1 MNISELFIRRPIMT
15 TLVMVGILIFGL
27 IAYQQLPVSDL
38 PNVDYPTLQ
47 VTANLPGASP
57 ETMAASVAT
66 PLEQQFSSIAGLSSM
81 NSTSSLGTTQLTLQ
95 FDLNRDIDGAAQDVQ
110 SAISKG
116 AKQLPT
122 NMPNPPS
129 YRKVNPADQPVLYI
143 SLNSSILPLSTVD
156 KYAETLLAQRLS
168 MVDGVAQVQVFGSQ
182 KYAVRIQLDPESL
195 SAKGIGI
202 DEVAD
207 AIANGNVNLP
217 TGTLYGQQQNS
228 TIQAN
233 GQLNDAASYRSLNV
247 AYQNGAPVQLGEL
260 GQVLDS
266 VENDKIAS
274 WYFPVKKESKEQ
286 GGGEKSSIQN
296 PKSKI
301 QNSGVRAIVLAIQR
315 QPGTNTVQ
323 VVDAIKKL
331 LPTFRTQIPA
341 AVNMDILYDR
351 SQSIRESVD
360 DVQFTLLLTIALV
373 VLVIFLFLRNISAT
387 VIPSLAVP
395 LSIVATFGVM
405 VLLGFS
411 LDNLSLMALTLSV
424 GFVVDDA
431 VVMLENIVR
440 HMEMGESRMEAALNG
455 SKEIGFTILS
465 MTISLVAV
473 FIPILFM
480 EGILGRLFREF
491 AVTISVAILVSGVI
505 SLSLT
510 PMLCSRFLSPPHHE
524 QESEEAALLSET
536 LRERLRSVTEE
547 QGSSTSAPFD
557 YAQGK
562 SLSYRG
568 VWEQM
573 SMEEILNSQSP
584 VSNSLLPEEA
594 PPSPAPSLQSRIKN
608 FNRRLYNFSE
618 NIFNVILGGYDWSL
632 KKSLKYHR
640 TTMVISG
647 AILVA
652 TVYLFIIVPKGFV
665 PNADVGQITATTQ
678 ASEDISF
685 DEMVKHQQAVAA
697 IAYRDPNVDSINSSV
712 GAGGPNAS
720 ANAGRLLIE
729 LKPRHERHL
738 SADEVVQELRPKL
751 SVVPGIKVFL
761 QNPPAINVGGQQ
773 TKAQYQFT
781 LQTPNIQELYQY
793 APALEEKLR
802 SLSDLQDVNSDLQ
815 IKNPQVKVDI
825 NRDQASALG
834 LTANQIETAL
844 SNAYGTRQVSTI
856 YAPDSQYQV
865 IMGVEPKYQQNAN
878 ALDLLSVR
886 APSGQLVP
894 LNAVATLSKD
904 VGPLTINHKGQLAS
918 VTFSFNLK
926 PGVSLGN
933 VTGKIEQL
941 ARQTLP
947 PTISTGFQGSAQ
959 AFQSSIQGLGLLLL
973 VAILVIYIVL
983 GILYENFIHPLTILS
998 SLPSAGFGAILTL
1011 LLFQVDLNIYAF
1023 VGIIL
1028 LVGIVKKNG
1037 IMMVDFAIIARQN
1050 GKTPYEAI
1058 YEACL
1063 VRFRPIMMTTMAAL
1077 MGTLP
1082 IALGLGAGAD
1092 TRRPLGLAV
1101 VGGLVFSQFLT
1112 LYLTPV
1118 FYTYMESWQTKLKKR
1133 SWRKQPI

>member
-1 MNISELFIRRPIMT
+1 MT

-27 IAYQQLPVSDL
+27 ISYQQLPVSDL

-57 ETMAASVAT
+57 ETMASSVAT
-66 PLEQQFSSIAGLSSM
+66 PLEQQFSSIAGVSSM
-81 NSTSSLGTTQLTLQ
+81 NSTSSLGSAQITLQ

-110 SAISKG
+110 SAISK
-116 AKQLPT
+116 AARQLPT

-129 YRKVNPADQPVLYI
+129 FRKVNPADQPVLYI

-168 MVDGVAQVQVFGSQ
+168 MVDGVAQVQVYGSQ
-182 KYAVRIQLDPESL
+182 KYAVRIQVDPESL
-195 SAKGIGI
+195 SVKGIGI

-217 TGTLYGQQQNS
+217 TGTLYGQEQNS

-274 WYFPVKKESKEQ
+274 WYFPVKKESK
-286 GGGEKSSIQN
+286 GAGEKSS
-296 PKSKI
+296 I

-524 QESEEAALLSET
+524 QAGEAGEAGGDEGD
-536 LRERLRSVTEE
+536 E
-547 QGSSTSAPFD
+547 G
-557 YAQGK
+557 
-562 SLSYRG
+562 
-568 VWEQM
+568 
-573 SMEEILNSQSP
+573 EILNSQSKIQNP
-584 VSNSLLPEEA
+584 KSKI
-594 PPSPAPSLQSRIKN
+594 QS

-652 TVYLFIIVPKGFV
+652 TVYLFIVVPKGFV

-697 IAYRDPNVDSINSSV
+697 IAYRDPNVDSMNSSV

-720 ANAGRLLIE
+720 ANAGRILIE
-729 LKPRHERHL
+729 LKPRSQRHL

-781 LQTPNIQELYQY
+781 LQSPNIQELYQY

-894 LNAVATLSKD
+894 LSAVATLSKD

-973 VAILVIYIVL
+973 VAIFVIYIVL

-998 SLPSAGFGAILTL
+998 SLPSAGFGALLTL

-1133 SWRKQPI
+1133 NWRKQPI

>member
-27 IAYQQLPVSDL
+27 ISYQQLPVSDL

-66 PLEQQFSSIAGLSSM
+66 PLEQQFSSIAGVSSM
-81 NSTSSLGTTQLTLQ
+81 NSTSSLGSAQITLQ

-110 SAISKG
+110 SAISK
-116 AKQLPT
+116 AARQLPT

-168 MVDGVAQVQVFGSQ
+168 MVDGVAQVQVYGSQ

-195 SAKGIGI
+195 SVKGIGI

-233 GQLNDAASYRSLNV
+233 GQLNDAASYRSLSV

-274 WYFPVKKESKEQ
+274 WYFPVKEKGTKGAE
-286 GGGEKSSIQN
+286 EKSSIRN

-341 AVNMDILYDR
+341 AVNVDILYDR

-387 VIPSLAVP
+387 LIPSLAVP
-395 LSIVATFGVM
+395 LSIVATFAVM

-524 QESEEAALLSET
+524 PESEED
-536 LRERLRSVTEE
+536 EE
-547 QGSSTSAPFD
+547 AGGAGGAGEAGED
-557 YAQGK
+557 EA
-562 SLSYRG
+562 
-568 VWEQM
+568 
-573 SMEEILNSQSP
+573 EILNSQFPIQNRSTERSRS
-584 VSNSLLPEEA
+584 VSKRSRSLK
-594 PPSPAPSLQSRIKN
+594 SKIQN

-618 NIFNVILGGYDWSL
+618 NVFNVILGGYDWSL

-685 DEMVKHQQAVAA
+685 DEMVKHQQAIAA

-720 ANAGRLLIE
+720 ANTGRILIE
-729 LKPRHERHL
+729 LKPRHEGRL
-738 SADEVVQELRPKL
+738 SADEVVQKLRPKL
-751 SVVPGIKVFL
+751 SGVPGIKVFL

-793 APALEEKLR
+793 APVLEEKLR

-815 IKNPQVKVDI
+815 IKNPQVKVNI

-856 YAPDSQYQV
+856 YAPDNQYQV
-865 IMGVEPKYQQNAN
+865 IMGVEPKYQQNSN

-894 LNAVATLSKD
+894 LNAVATMTKD
-904 VGPLTINHKGQLAS
+904 VGPLTINHQGQLAS

-947 PTISTGFQGSAQ
+947 PTISTGFRGSAQ

-973 VAILVIYIVL
+973 VAIFVIYIVL

-998 SLPSAGFGAILTL
+998 SLPSAGFGALLTL

-1050 GKTPYEAI
+1050 GKTPYDAI

-1118 FYTYMESWQTKLKKR
+1118 FYTYMESWQTKLKKHN
-1133 SWRKQPI
+1133 WRKQSA

>member
-27 IAYQQLPVSDL
+27 ISYQQLPVSDL

-57 ETMAASVAT
+57 ETMASSVAT
-66 PLEQQFSSIAGLSSM
+66 PLEQQFSSIAGVSSM
-81 NSTSSLGTTQLTLQ
+81 NSTSSLGSAQITLQ

-110 SAISKG
+110 SAISK
-116 AKQLPT
+116 AARQLPT

-129 YRKVNPADQPVLYI
+129 FRKVNPADQPVLYI

-168 MVDGVAQVQVFGSQ
+168 MVDGVAQVQVYGSQ
-182 KYAVRIQLDPESL
+182 KYAVRIQVDPESL
-195 SAKGIGI
+195 SVKGIGI

-217 TGTLYGQQQNS
+217 TGTLYGQEQNS

-274 WYFPVKKESKEQ
+274 WYFPVKKESK
-286 GGGEKSSIQN
+286 GAGEKSS
-296 PKSKI
+296 I

-524 QESEEAALLSET
+524 QAGEAGEAGGDEGD
-536 LRERLRSVTEE
+536 E
-547 QGSSTSAPFD
+547 G
-557 YAQGK
+557 
-562 SLSYRG
+562 
-568 VWEQM
+568 
-573 SMEEILNSQSP
+573 EILNSQSKIQNP
-584 VSNSLLPEEA
+584 KSKI
-594 PPSPAPSLQSRIKN
+594 QS

-652 TVYLFIIVPKGFV
+652 TVYLFIVVPKGFV

-697 IAYRDPNVDSINSSV
+697 IAYRDPNVDSMNSSV

-720 ANAGRLLIE
+720 ANAGRILIE
-729 LKPRHERHL
+729 LKPRSQRHL

-781 LQTPNIQELYQY
+781 LQSPNIQELYQY

-894 LNAVATLSKD
+894 LSAVATLSKD

-973 VAILVIYIVL
+973 VAIFVIYIVL

-998 SLPSAGFGAILTL
+998 SLPSAGFGALLTL

-1133 SWRKQPI
+1133 NWRKQPI

>member
-195 SAKGIGI
+195 SVKGIGI

-274 WYFPVKKESKEQ
+274 WYFPVKKESKGAGEQ
-286 GGGEKSSIQN
+286 GSRGAGEQGSRGAGEKS
-296 PKSKI
+296 PSKI

-524 QESEEAALLSET
+524 EESEGA
-536 LRERLRSVTEE
+536 
-547 QGSSTSAPFD
+547 G
-557 YAQGK
+557 
-562 SLSYRG
+562 
-568 VWEQM
+568 EQM

-584 VSNSLLPEEA
+584 DPNPLLPEEA
-594 PPSPAPSLQSRIKN
+594 PSSPAPSLQSRIKN

-720 ANAGRLLIE
+720 ANAGRILIE

-815 IKNPQVKVDI
+815 IKNPQIKVDI

-933 VTGKIEQL
+933 VTGKIEEL

>member
-1 MNISELFIRRPIMT
+1 MNISEPFIRRPIMT
-15 TLVMVGILIFGL
+15 TLVMIGILIFGL
-27 IAYQQLPVSDL
+27 LSYQQLPVSDL

-168 MVDGVAQVQVFGSQ
+168 MVDGVAQVQIFGSQ

-195 SAKGIGI
+195 SVKGIGI

-207 AIANGNVNLP
+207 AIADGNVNLP

-274 WYFPVKKESKEQ
+274 WYFPVKKQSKGAE
-286 GGGEKSSIQN
+286 EKSSIQN

-351 SQSIRESVD
+351 TQSIRESVD

-524 QESEEAALLSET
+524 EDERAGEAEEA
-536 LRERLRSVTEE
+536 
-547 QGSSTSAPFD
+547 
-557 YAQGK
+557 
-562 SLSYRG
+562 
-568 VWEQM
+568 WEVGGAG
-573 SMEEILNSQSP
+573 EAGEDEGEILNPQFPVPSPQSP
-584 VSNSLLPEEA
+584 VPNP
-594 PPSPAPSLQSRIKN
+594 QSRIKN
-608 FNRRLYNFSE
+608 LNRRLYNFSE
-618 NIFNVILGGYDWSL
+618 NIFNAILSGYDWSL

-720 ANAGRLLIE
+720 ANSGRILIE
-729 LKPRHERHL
+729 LKPRHERRL

-793 APALEEKLR
+793 APVLEEKLR

-825 NRDQASALG
+825 NRNQASALG

-894 LNAVATLSKD
+894 LNAVTTLSKD

-933 VTGKIEQL
+933 VTGKIEEL

-947 PTISTGFQGSAQ
+947 PTISTAFQGSAQ

-973 VAILVIYIVL
+973 IAILVIYIVL

-1011 LLFQVDLNIYAF
+1011 LVFQVDLNIYAF

-1050 GKTPYEAI
+1050 GKTPYDAI

-1101 VGGLVFSQFLT
+1101 VGGLLFSQFLT

-1133 SWRKQPI
+1133 NWRKQAA

>member
-1 MNISELFIRRPIMT
+1 MT

-27 IAYQQLPVSDL
+27 ISYQQLPVSDL

-110 SAISKG
+110 SAIAKG

-182 KYAVRIQLDPESL
+182 KYAVRIQLDPEAL
-195 SAKGIGI
+195 SVKGIGI

-217 TGTLYGQQQNS
+217 TGTLYGKQQNS

-233 GQLNDAASYRSLNV
+233 GQLNDAASYRSLSV

-274 WYFPVKKESKEQ
+274 WYFPVKKESREA
-286 GGGEKSSIQN
+286 GEKSQ
-296 PKSKI
+296 SK
-301 QNSGVRAIVLAIQR
+301 NSGVRAIVLAIQR

-455 SKEIGFTILS
+455 SREIGFTILS

-473 FIPILFM
+473 FIPIL
-480 EGILGRLFREF
+480 
-491 AVTISVAILVSGVI
+491 
-505 SLSLT
+505 
-510 PMLCSRFLSPPHHE
+510 
-524 QESEEAALLSET
+524 
-536 LRERLRSVTEE
+536 
-547 QGSSTSAPFD
+547 
-557 YAQGK
+557 
-562 SLSYRG
+562 
-568 VWEQM
+568 
-573 SMEEILNSQSP
+573 
-584 VSNSLLPEEA
+584 
-594 PPSPAPSLQSRIKN
+594 
-608 FNRRLYNFSE
+608 
-618 NIFNVILGGYDWSL
+618 
-632 KKSLKYHR
+632 
-640 TTMVISG
+640 
-647 AILVA
+647 
-652 TVYLFIIVPKGFV
+652 
-665 PNADVGQITATTQ
+665 
-678 ASEDISF
+678 
-685 DEMVKHQQAVAA
+685 
-697 IAYRDPNVDSINSSV
+697 
-712 GAGGPNAS
+712 
-720 ANAGRLLIE
+720 
-729 LKPRHERHL
+729 
-738 SADEVVQELRPKL
+738 
-751 SVVPGIKVFL
+751 
-761 QNPPAINVGGQQ
+761 
-773 TKAQYQFT
+773 
-781 LQTPNIQELYQY
+781 
-793 APALEEKLR
+793 
-802 SLSDLQDVNSDLQ
+802 
-815 IKNPQVKVDI
+815 
-825 NRDQASALG
+825 
-834 LTANQIETAL
+834 
-844 SNAYGTRQVSTI
+844 
-856 YAPDSQYQV
+856 
-865 IMGVEPKYQQNAN
+865 
-878 ALDLLSVR
+878 
-886 APSGQLVP
+886 
-894 LNAVATLSKD
+894 
-904 VGPLTINHKGQLAS
+904 
-918 VTFSFNLK
+918 
-926 PGVSLGN
+926 
-933 VTGKIEQL
+933 
-941 ARQTLP
+941 
-947 PTISTGFQGSAQ
+947 
-959 AFQSSIQGLGLLLL
+959 
-973 VAILVIYIVL
+973 
-983 GILYENFIHPLTILS
+983 
-998 SLPSAGFGAILTL
+998 
-1011 LLFQVDLNIYAF
+1011 
-1023 VGIIL
+1023 
-1028 LVGIVKKNG
+1028 
-1037 IMMVDFAIIARQN
+1037 
-1050 GKTPYEAI
+1050 
-1058 YEACL
+1058 
-1063 VRFRPIMMTTMAAL
+1063 
-1077 MGTLP
+1077 
-1082 IALGLGAGAD
+1082 
-1092 TRRPLGLAV
+1092 
-1101 VGGLVFSQFLT
+1101 
-1112 LYLTPV
+1112 
-1118 FYTYMESWQTKLKKR
+1118 
-1133 SWRKQPI
+1133 

>member
-27 IAYQQLPVSDL
+27 IGYQQLPVSDL

-66 PLEQQFSSIAGLSSM
+66 PLEQQFSSIAGVSSM
-81 NSTSSLGTTQLTLQ
+81 NSTSSLGSAQITLQ

-110 SAISKG
+110 SAISK
-116 AKQLPT
+116 AARQLPT

-168 MVDGVAQVQVFGSQ
+168 MVDGVAQVQVYGSQ
-182 KYAVRIQLDPESL
+182 KYAVRIQVDPESL
-195 SAKGIGI
+195 SVKGIGI

-274 WYFPVKKESKEQ
+274 WYFPVKKDTKGAQ
-286 GGGEKSSIQN
+286 EKSSIQN
-296 PKSKI
+296 PKAKV

-395 LSIVATFGVM
+395 LSIVATFAVM

-524 QESEEAALLSET
+524 LESEGAGGAGEA
-536 LRERLRSVTEE
+536 EE
-547 QGSSTSAPFD
+547 AG
-557 YAQGK
+557 
-562 SLSYRG
+562 
-568 VWEQM
+568 
-573 SMEEILNSQSP
+573 EEILNSQSKIQNH
-584 VSNSLLPEEA
+584 STERSRR
-594 PPSPAPSLQSRIKN
+594 SPKSRIKN

-618 NIFNVILGGYDWSL
+618 NVFNIILGGYDWSL

-647 AILVA
+647 AILLA
-652 TVYLFIIVPKGFV
+652 TVYLFIVVPKGFV

-720 ANAGRLLIE
+720 ANAGRILIE
-729 LKPRHERHL
+729 LKPRHEGRL

-751 SVVPGIKVFL
+751 SRVPGIKVFL

-933 VTGKIEQL
+933 VTGKIEEL

-973 VAILVIYIVL
+973 VAIFVIYIVL

-998 SLPSAGFGAILTL
+998 SLPSAGFGALLTL

-1050 GKTPYEAI
+1050 GKTPYDAI

-1118 FYTYMESWQTKLKKR
+1118 FYTYMESWQTKLKKHN
-1133 SWRKQPI
+1133 WRKQSI

>member
-1 MNISELFIRRPIMT
+1 SR
-15 TLVMVGILIFGL
+15 
-27 IAYQQLPVSDL
+27 
-38 PNVDYPTLQ
+38 
-47 VTANLPGASP
+47 GA
-57 ETMAASVAT
+57 E
-66 PLEQQFSSIAGLSSM
+66 
-81 NSTSSLGTTQLTLQ
+81 
-95 FDLNRDIDGAAQDVQ
+95 
-110 SAISKG
+110 
-116 AKQLPT
+116 
-122 NMPNPPS
+122 
-129 YRKVNPADQPVLYI
+129 
-143 SLNSSILPLSTVD
+143 
-156 KYAETLLAQRLS
+156 
-168 MVDGVAQVQVFGSQ
+168 
-182 KYAVRIQLDPESL
+182 
-195 SAKGIGI
+195 
-202 DEVAD
+202 
-207 AIANGNVNLP
+207 
-217 TGTLYGQQQNS
+217 
-228 TIQAN
+228 
-233 GQLNDAASYRSLNV
+233 
-247 AYQNGAPVQLGEL
+247 
-260 GQVLDS
+260 
-266 VENDKIAS
+266 
-274 WYFPVKKESKEQ
+274 EQ
-286 GGGEKSSIQN
+286 GSRGAGEKF
-296 PKSKI
+296 PI

-405 VLLGFS
+405 VLLDFS

-455 SKEIGFTILS
+455 SREIGFTILS

-524 QESEEAALLSET
+524 QESEGD
-536 LRERLRSVTEE
+536 EE
-547 QGSSTSAPFD
+547 QGRE
-557 YAQGK
+557 G
-562 SLSYRG
+562 
-568 VWEQM
+568 
-573 SMEEILNSQSP
+573 EILNSESP
-584 VSNSLLPEEA
+584 
-594 PPSPAPSLQSRIKN
+594 PPSFKSRIKN

-618 NIFNVILGGYDWSL
+618 NVFNVILGGYDWSL
-632 KKSLKYHR
+632 RKSLKYHR

-685 DEMVKHQQAVAA
+685 DEMVKHQQAVAV

-729 LKPRHERHL
+729 LKPRHERRL

-894 LNAVATLSKD
+894 LNAIATLSKD

-933 VTGKIEQL
+933 VTGKIEEL

-1037 IMMVDFAIIARQN
+1037 IMMVDFAIVARHN
-1050 GKTPYEAI
+1050 GKTPYDAI

-1118 FYTYMESWQTKLKKR
+1118 FYTYMESWQTKMKKR

>member
-1 MNISELFIRRPIMT
+1 MNISEPFIRRPIMT

-27 IAYQQLPVSDL
+27 LSYQQLPVSDL

-168 MVDGVAQVQVFGSQ
+168 MVDGVAQVQIFGSQ

-195 SAKGIGI
+195 SVKGIGI

-207 AIANGNVNLP
+207 AIADGNVNLP

-274 WYFPVKKESKEQ
+274 WYFPVKKESKGAGEQ
-286 GGGEKSSIQN
+286 GSVEEKSQ
-296 PKSKI
+296 SKI

-331 LPTFRTQIPA
+331 LPNFRTQIPA

-351 SQSIRESVD
+351 TQSIRESVD

-524 QESEEAALLSET
+524 EDERAGEAEEAGEAGED
-536 LRERLRSVTEE
+536 E
-547 QGSSTSAPFD
+547 
-557 YAQGK
+557 GK
-562 SLSYRG
+562 
-568 VWEQM
+568 
-573 SMEEILNSQSP
+573 ILNSQSKIQNP
-584 VSNSLLPEEA
+584 KSKI
-594 PPSPAPSLQSRIKN
+594 QN

-720 ANAGRLLIE
+720 ANSGRILIE

-825 NRDQASALG
+825 NRDHASALG

-894 LNAVATLSKD
+894 LNAVTTLSKD

-933 VTGKIEQL
+933 VTGKIEEL

-947 PTISTGFQGSAQ
+947 PTISTAFQGSAQ

-973 VAILVIYIVL
+973 IAILVIYIVL

-1050 GKTPYEAI
+1050 GKTPYDAI

-1101 VGGLVFSQFLT
+1101 VGGLLFSQFLT

-1133 SWRKQPI
+1133 NWRKQAA

>member
-1 MNISELFIRRPIMT
+1 MNISKLFIRRPIMT

-27 IAYQQLPVSDL
+27 ISYQQLPVSDL

-66 PLEQQFSSIAGLSSM
+66 PLEQQFSSIAGVSSM
-81 NSTSSLGTTQLTLQ
+81 NSTSSLGSAQITLQ

-110 SAISKG
+110 SAISKA

-168 MVDGVAQVQVFGSQ
+168 MVDGVAQVQVYGSQ

-233 GQLNDAASYRSLNV
+233 GQLNDAASYRSLSV

-286 GGGEKSSIQN
+286 GAEEQRSRGAGEKSS
-296 PKSKI
+296 I
-301 QNSGVRAIVLAIQR
+301 QNSGVRAIVLAVQR

-341 AVNMDILYDR
+341 AVNVDILYDR

-387 VIPSLAVP
+387 LIPSLAVP
-395 LSIVATFGVM
+395 LSIVATFAVM

-524 QESEEAALLSET
+524 PESEGAGEAGEAGED
-536 LRERLRSVTEE
+536 E
-547 QGSSTSAPFD
+547 G
-557 YAQGK
+557 
-562 SLSYRG
+562 
-568 VWEQM
+568 
-573 SMEEILNSQSP
+573 EILNSQSKI
-584 VSNSLLPEEA
+584 VRLSEAEVQNRSTERSRRSLK
-594 PPSPAPSLQSRIKN
+594 SKIQN

-618 NIFNVILGGYDWSL
+618 NVFNVILGGYDWSL

-720 ANAGRLLIE
+720 ANAGRIIIK
-729 LKPRHERHL
+729 LKPRAQRRL

-751 SVVPGIKVFL
+751 SGVPGIKVFL
-761 QNPPAINVGGQQ
+761 QNRPAINVGGQQ

-793 APALEEKLR
+793 APVLEEKLR

-825 NRDQASALG
+825 NRDHASALG

-856 YAPDSQYQV
+856 YASDSQYQV
-865 IMGVEPKYQQNAN
+865 IMGVEPKYQQNPN

-894 LNAVATLSKD
+894 LNAVATLTKD
-904 VGPLTINHKGQLAS
+904 VGPLTINHQGQLAS

-933 VTGKIEQL
+933 VTGKIEEL

-973 VAILVIYIVL
+973 VAIFVIYIVL

-998 SLPSAGFGAILTL
+998 SLPSAGFGALLTL

-1050 GKTPYEAI
+1050 GKTPYDAI

-1118 FYTYMESWQTKLKKR
+1118 FYTYMESWQTKLKKYN
-1133 SWRKQPI
+1133 WRKQPI

>member
-27 IAYQQLPVSDL
+27 ISYQQLPVSDL

-57 ETMAASVAT
+57 ETMASSVAT
-66 PLEQQFSSIAGLSSM
+66 PLEQQFSSIAGVSSM
-81 NSTSSLGTTQLTLQ
+81 NSTSSLGSAQITLQ

-110 SAISKG
+110 SAISKA

-168 MVDGVAQVQVFGSQ
+168 MVDGVAQVQVYGSQ
-182 KYAVRIQLDPESL
+182 KYAVRIQVDPESL
-195 SAKGIGI
+195 SVKGIGI

-274 WYFPVKKESKEQ
+274 WYFPVKKESKGAGEQ
-286 GGGEKSSIQN
+286 GSRGAGEKSQ
-296 PKSKI
+296 SKI

-323 VVDAIKKL
+323 VVDAIKKI

-524 QESEEAALLSET
+524 GAREAEEAGGDE
-536 LRERLRSVTEE
+536 
-547 QGSSTSAPFD
+547 G
-557 YAQGK
+557 
-562 SLSYRG
+562 
-568 VWEQM
+568 
-573 SMEEILNSQSP
+573 EILNSQSKIQNP
-584 VSNSLLPEEA
+584 KSKI
-594 PPSPAPSLQSRIKN
+594 QN

-618 NIFNVILGGYDWSL
+618 NIFNVILSGYDWSL

-652 TVYLFIIVPKGFV
+652 TVYLFIVVPKGFV

-720 ANAGRLLIE
+720 ANAGRILIE

-738 SADEVVQELRPKL
+738 SADQVVQELRPKL
-751 SVVPGIKVFL
+751 SAVPGIKVFL

-802 SLSDLQDVNSDLQ
+802 ALSDLQDVNSDLQ

-834 LTANQIETAL
+834 LTVNQIETAL

-973 VAILVIYIVL
+973 VAIFVIYIVL

-998 SLPSAGFGAILTL
+998 SLPSAGFGALLTL

-1133 SWRKQPI
+1133 NWRKQPI

>member
-66 PLEQQFSSIAGLSSM
+66 PLEQQFSSIAGVSSM
-81 NSTSSLGTTQLTLQ
+81 NSTSSLGSAQITLQ

-110 SAISKG
+110 SAISK
-116 AKQLPT
+116 AARQLPT

-168 MVDGVAQVQVFGSQ
+168 MVDGVAQVQVYGSQ

-195 SAKGIGI
+195 SVKGIGI

-217 TGTLYGQQQNS
+217 TGTLYGKQQNS

-274 WYFPVKKESKEQ
+274 WYFPVKKESRAAEKQ
-286 GGGEKSSIQN
+286 GSRGAGEKSQ
-296 PKSKI
+296 SKI

-524 QESEEAALLSET
+524 QESEEEINSKFKIQNSKLNKETEGDVALASH
-536 LRERLRSVTEE
+536 SVGDE
-547 QGSSTSAPFD
+547 
-557 YAQGK
+557 
-562 SLSYRG
+562 
-568 VWEQM
+568 
-573 SMEEILNSQSP
+573 EEINSKFKIQ
-584 VSNSLLPEEA
+584 NSK
-594 PPSPAPSLQSRIKN
+594 SKIQN

-618 NIFNVILGGYDWSL
+618 NIFNVILSGYDWSL

-720 ANAGRLLIE
+720 ANAGRILIE
-729 LKPRHERHL
+729 LKPRHDRHL

-751 SVVPGIKVFL
+751 SAVPGIKVFL

-825 NRDQASALG
+825 NRDYASALG

-894 LNAVATLSKD
+894 LNAIATLSKD

-933 VTGKIEQL
+933 VTGKIEEL

-947 PTISTGFQGSAQ
+947 PTISTAFQGSAQ

-1037 IMMVDFAIIARQN
+1037 IMMVDFAIVARQN
-1050 GKTPYEAI
+1050 GKTPYDAI

-1133 SWRKQPI
+1133 SWRKQSI

>member
-27 IAYQQLPVSDL
+27 IGYQQLPVSDL

-95 FDLNRDIDGAAQDVQ
+95 FDLNRDIDGASQDVQ
-110 SAISKG
+110 SAIAKG

-182 KYAVRIQLDPESL
+182 KYAVRIQLDPEAL
-195 SAKGIGI
+195 SVKGIGI
-202 DEVAD
+202 DEVAT

-217 TGTLYGQQQNS
+217 TGTLYGKQQNS

-233 GQLNDAASYRSLNV
+233 GQLNDAASYRSLSV

-274 WYFPVKKESKEQ
+274 WYFPVKKESKSA
-286 GGGEKSSIQN
+286 GEKS
-296 PKSKI
+296 KI
-301 QNSGVRAIVLAIQR
+301 VRLSGAEVQNSGVRAIVLAIQR

-455 SKEIGFTILS
+455 SREIGFTILS

-524 QESEEAALLSET
+524 QESERDDKQGS
-536 LRERLRSVTEE
+536 RGDEE
-547 QGSSTSAPFD
+547 QGRE
-557 YAQGK
+557 G
-562 SLSYRG
+562 
-568 VWEQM
+568 
-573 SMEEILNSQSP
+573 EILSSH
-584 VSNSLLPEEA
+584 SS
-594 PPSPAPSLQSRIKN
+594 APSLQSRIQN

-632 KKSLKYHR
+632 RKSLKYHC

-729 LKPRHERHL
+729 LKPRHERRL

-751 SVVPGIKVFL
+751 SGVPGIKVFL

-781 LQTPNIQELYQY
+781 LQSPNIQELYQY

-933 VTGKIEQL
+933 VTGKIEEL

-1037 IMMVDFAIIARQN
+1037 IMMVDFAIVARHN
-1050 GKTPYEAI
+1050 GKTPYDAI

-1133 SWRKQPI
+1133 NWRKQPI

>member
-1 MNISELFIRRPIMT
+1 MT

-27 IAYQQLPVSDL
+27 MSYQQLPVSDL

-47 VTANLPGASP
+47 VTASLPGGSP
-57 ETMAASVAT
+57 ETMASSVAT

-81 NSTSSLGTTQLTLQ
+81 NSTSSLGSTQITLQ

-110 SAISKG
+110 SAISK
-116 AKQLPT
+116 AARQLPT

-129 YRKVNPADQPVLYI
+129 FRKVNPADQPVLYI

-168 MVDGVAQVQVFGSQ
+168 MVDGVAQVQVYGSQ

-217 TGTLYGQQQNS
+217 TGTLYGQQQNY
-228 TIQAN
+228 TIEAN
-233 GQLNDAASYRSLNV
+233 GQLNDAANYRSLV
-247 AYQNGAPVQLGEL
+247 VTYQNGAPVQLGEL

-274 WYFPVKKESKEQ
+274 WYFPTKQ
-286 GGGEKSSIQN
+286 GVGEMGRWGDGEMGRQGEKLERRKPPLQTSEDKENNSSVKTPNAQV
-296 PKSKI
+296 

-315 QPGTNTVQ
+315 QPGTNTVE

-331 LPTFRTQIPA
+331 LPSFQKQIPA
-341 AVNMDILYDR
+341 AVNMNILYDR

-395 LSIVATFGVM
+395 LSIVATFAVM
-405 VLLGFS
+405 LVLGFS

-455 SKEIGFTILS
+455 SREIGFTILS

-473 FIPILFM
+473 FIPVLFM

-491 AVTISVAILVSGVI
+491 AITISVAILVSGII

-510 PMLCSRFLSPPHHE
+510 PMLCSRFLRPPHH
-524 QESEEAALLSET
+524 QGA
-536 LRERLRSVTEE
+536 EE
-547 QGSSTSAPFD
+547 QRS
-557 YAQGK
+557 
-562 SLSYRG
+562 RG
-568 VWEQM
+568 AEEQV
-573 SMEEILNSQSP
+573 SWKNEVDGGDEEQIPSPQSPIPSPQSP
-584 VSNSLLPEEA
+584 VP
-594 PPSPAPSLQSRIKN
+594 N
-608 FNRRLYNFSE
+608 FQTRLYNISE
-618 NIFNVILGGYDWSL
+618 SFFDLLLRGYDWSL
-632 KKSLKYHR
+632 KISLKYHR
-640 TTMVISG
+640 TTMVISA

-652 TVYLFIIVPKGFV
+652 TVYLFIVVPKGFV

-697 IAYRDPNVDSINSSV
+697 IAYRDPNIDSINSSV

-720 ANAGRLLIE
+720 ANSGRLLIE

-738 SADEVVQELRPKL
+738 SADEIVEELRPKL
-751 SVVPGIKVFL
+751 STVPGIKVFL
-761 QNPPAINVGGQQ
+761 QNPPAINIGGQQ

-781 LQTPNIQELYQY
+781 LQSPDIQELYQY
-793 APALEEKLR
+793 APLLENQLR
-802 SLSDLQDVNSDLQ
+802 NLSELQDVNSDLQ
-815 IKNPQVKVDI
+815 VKNPQVKVDI

-856 YAPDSQYQV
+856 YASDSQYQV
-865 IMGVEPKYQQNAN
+865 IMGVEPKYQQNSQ
-878 ALDLLSVR
+878 ALDLLSIR
-886 APSGQLVP
+886 APNGQLVP
-894 LNAVATLSKD
+894 LNAVTTLTKD

-926 PGVSLGN
+926 PGISLSS
-933 VTGKIEQL
+933 VTGKIEEI
-941 ARQTLP
+941 ARKTLP
-947 PTISTGFQGSAQ
+947 TSISTAFQGSAQ
-959 AFQSSIQGLGLLLL
+959 AFQSSIQGLGMLLL
-973 VAILVIYIVL
+973 VAIFVIYIVL

-998 SLPSAGFGAILTL
+998 SLPSAGFGALLTL

-1037 IMMVDFAIIARQN
+1037 IMMVDFAIAARQE
-1050 GKTPYEAI
+1050 GKTPYDAI
-1058 YEACL
+1058 YQACL

-1101 VGGLVFSQFLT
+1101 VGGLLFSQFLT

-1118 FYTYMESWQTKLKKR
+1118 FYTYMESWQTKLQKH
-1133 SWRKQPI
+1133 SWQKH

>member
-27 IAYQQLPVSDL
+27 IGYQQLPVSDL

-195 SAKGIGI
+195 SVKGIGI

-247 AYQNGAPVQLGEL
+247 AYQNGAPVQLAEL

-274 WYFPVKKESKEQ
+274 WYFPVKKESKGAGEQ
-286 GGGEKSSIQN
+286 GSRGAEEQGSRGAGEKSQ
-296 PKSKI
+296 SKI

-341 AVNMDILYDR
+341 AVSMDILYDR

-455 SKEIGFTILS
+455 SREIGFTILS

-524 QESEEAALLSET
+524 QEGERAGGAEGAGEAEGAEGAG
-536 LRERLRSVTEE
+536 EA
-547 QGSSTSAPFD
+547 G
-557 YAQGK
+557 G
-562 SLSYRG
+562 
-568 VWEQM
+568 
-573 SMEEILNSQSP
+573 EIFNSQSK
-584 VSNSLLPEEA
+584 
-594 PPSPAPSLQSRIKN
+594 IKNRKSKIQN

-647 AILVA
+647 AILLA

-720 ANAGRLLIE
+720 ANAGRILIE
-729 LKPRHERHL
+729 LKPRHERRL

-815 IKNPQVKVDI
+815 IKNPQIKVDI
-825 NRDQASALG
+825 NRDHASALG

-886 APSGQLVP
+886 APNGQLVP

-933 VTGKIEQL
+933 VTGKIEEL

-1118 FYTYMESWQTKLKKR
+1118 FYTYMESWQTKMKKR

>member
-27 IAYQQLPVSDL
+27 MSYQLLPVSDL

-47 VTANLPGASP
+47 VSASLPGASP
-57 ETMAASVAT
+57 ETMASSVAT
-66 PLEQQFSSIAGLSSM
+66 PLEQQFSSIAGVSSM
-81 NSTSSLGTTQLTLQ
+81 NSTSSLGSSQITLQ
-95 FDLNRDIDGAAQDVQ
+95 FELNRDIDGAAQDVQ
-110 SAISKG
+110 AAISK
-116 AKQLPT
+116 AARQLPT
-122 NMPNPPS
+122 NMPSPPS
-129 YRKVNPADQPVLYI
+129 YRKVNPADQPVLYL

-168 MVDGVAQVQVFGSQ
+168 MVDGVAQVQVYGAQ

-195 SAKGIGI
+195 SAKGIGV
-202 DEVAD
+202 DEVAT

-217 TGTLYGQQQNS
+217 TGTLYGKEQNY

-233 GQLNDAASYRSLNV
+233 GQLNDAASYRSLTV

-266 VENDKIAS
+266 VENDKVAS
-274 WYFPVKKESKEQ
+274 WYF
-286 GGGEKSSIQN
+286 GTGGEKSGGAGEKSQ
-296 PKSKI
+296 SKI

-315 QPGTNTVQ
+315 QPGTNTVE

-331 LPTFRTQIPA
+331 LPTFRKQIPA
-341 AVNMDILYDR
+341 AVNIDILYDR

-373 VLVIFLFLRNISAT
+373 VLVIFLFLRNLSAT

-455 SKEIGFTILS
+455 SREIGFTILS

-491 AVTISVAILVSGVI
+491 AITISVAILVSGVI

-510 PMLCSRFLSPPHHE
+510 PMLCSRFLRPPHHE
-524 QESEEAALLSET
+524 QGSEAEGRGAEGQGSSGA
-536 LRERLRSVTEE
+536 EE
-547 QGSSTSAPFD
+547 QGSRGAEG
-557 YAQGK
+557 QG
-562 SLSYRG
+562 
-568 VWEQM
+568 
-573 SMEEILNSQSP
+573 SMGDEREISNSQSP
-584 VSNSLLPEEA
+584 VPKAKSKT
-594 PPSPAPSLQSRIKN
+594 QN
-608 FNRRLYNFSE
+608 FKTRLYNISE
-618 NIFNVILGGYDWSL
+618 DFFNLLLRGYDRTL
-632 KKSLKYHR
+632 RVSLKYHR

-647 AILVA
+647 AILLG
-652 TVYLFIIVPKGFV
+652 TVYLFIVVPKGFV

-697 IAYRDPNVDSINSSV
+697 IAYSDPNVDSINSSV

-720 ANAGRLLIE
+720 ANAGRILIE

-751 SVVPGIKVFL
+751 SRVPGIKVFL

-773 TKAQYQFT
+773 TKAQYQFA
-781 LQTPNIQELYQY
+781 LQSPNVQELYQY
-793 APALEEKLR
+793 APLLDEKLR
-802 SLSDLQDVNSDLQ
+802 TLSDLQDVNSDLQ
-815 IKNPQVKVDI
+815 IKNPQVRVDI

-834 LTANQIETAL
+834 LTVNQIETAL

-865 IMGVEPKYQQNAN
+865 IMGVEPKYQQNPN

-886 APSGQLVP
+886 TPNGQLVP
-894 LNAVATLSKD
+894 LNAVATLNKD

-933 VTGKIEQL
+933 VTDKIEQL

-947 PTISTGFQGSAQ
+947 ATISTAFQGSAQ
-959 AFQSSIQGLGLLLL
+959 AFQSSIQSLGLLLL

-998 SLPSAGFGAILTL
+998 SLPSAGFGALLTL
-1011 LLFQVDLNIYAF
+1011 LIFGVDLNIYAF

-1037 IMMVDFAIIARQN
+1037 IMMVDFAIEARQN
-1050 GKTPYEAI
+1050 GKTPYDAI

-1101 VGGLVFSQFLT
+1101 VGGLLFSQFLT

-1118 FYTYMESWQTKLKKR
+1118 FYTYMESWQTKLKKHN
-1133 SWRKQPI
+1133 WRKQPKQKSHAL

>member
-27 IAYQQLPVSDL
+27 ISYQQLPVSDL

-202 DEVAD
+202 DEVAT

-233 GQLNDAASYRSLNV
+233 GQLNDAASYRSLSV

-286 GGGEKSSIQN
+286 GRGEKSSIPN
-296 PKSKI
+296 PKSQI

-455 SKEIGFTILS
+455 SREIGFTILS

-524 QESEEAALLSET
+524 QESEGAGEVGEAGEV
-536 LRERLRSVTEE
+536 REAGEE
-547 QGSSTSAPFD
+547 G
-557 YAQGK
+557 
-562 SLSYRG
+562 
-568 VWEQM
+568 
-573 SMEEILNSQSP
+573 EILNSQSP
-584 VSNSLLPEEA
+584 
-594 PPSPAPSLQSRIKN
+594 APSLKSRIKN

-685 DEMVKHQQAVAA
+685 DQMVKHQQAVAA

-720 ANAGRLLIE
+720 ANAGRILIE

-781 LQTPNIQELYQY
+781 LQTPNIEELYQY
-793 APALEEKLR
+793 APVLEEKLR

-815 IKNPQVKVDI
+815 IKNPQIKVDI
-825 NRDQASALG
+825 NRDHASALG

-947 PTISTGFQGSAQ
+947 PTISTAFQGSAQ

-1050 GKTPYEAI
+1050 GKTPYDAI

-1133 SWRKQPI
+1133 NWRKQPI